1 MDGVVNELTA
11 RAAAAAFYGD
21 GDGDARVFIGLVGAP
36 GSGKSTLAREI
47 VARVNAAAGADVAVV
62 FPMDGFHYYLSQL
75 ADATLFPDG
84 EEAARS
90 RRGAP
95 WTFDADA
102 FVRRVADAKRSRD
115 AVVRVP
121 EFDHEV
127 HDPEEDKIAIA
138 PTHKIVVVE
147 GNYLTLP
154 DAPWSELH
162 SGDAPLLDEVWHLD
176 CSVDDAMAR
185 VTRRHVAVG
194 RSAAAMSMR
203 PSSEVKLRSTCT
215 CRNEFLQHEPQVP
228 TSRCAEPVVCWH
240 HAALTWTTRYGGGGL
255 SE

>member
-11 RAAAAAFYGD
+11 RAAGRQPSTATADA
-21 GDGDARVFIGLVGAP
+21 DARVFIGLVGAP

-75 ADATLFPDG
+75 AERDAVPG
-84 EEAARS
+84 RRGGGRGS

-176 CSVDDAMAR
+176 CSVDDAMAE
-185 VTRRHVAVG
+185 G
-194 RSAAAMSMR
+194 DAAAR
-203 PSSEVKLRSTCT
+203 R
-215 CRNEFLQHEPQVP
+215 R
-228 TSRCAEPVVCWH
+228 
-240 HAALTWTTRYGGGGL
+240 GGGARRRRGGRWTGTIARTA
-255 SE
+255 SSCARAGSRGRPRAVVRVEGK

>member
-1 MDGVVNELTA
+1 MVQRVV
-11 RAAAAAFYGD
+11 RHQ
-21 GDGDARVFIGLVGAP
+21 LVAQHRLP
-36 GSGKSTLAREI
+36 RPH
-47 VARVNAAAGADVAVV
+47 GADVVV
-62 FPMDGFHYYLSQL
+62 H
-75 ADATLFPDG
+75 
-84 EEAARS
+84 
-90 RRGAP
+90 RRGDDVLGQVP
-95 WTFDADA
+95 LPL
-102 FVRRVADAKRSRD
+102 VRRVADAKRSRD

-194 RSAAAMSMR
+194 RSAEEARRKVDGNDR
-203 PSSEVKLRSTCT
+203 PNGELVCSRKGVADVL
-215 CRNEFLQHEPQVP
+215 VP
-228 TSRCAEPVVCWH
+228 SYEWE
-240 HAALTWTTRYGGGGL
+240 GK
-255 SE
+255 

>member
-21 GDGDARVFIGLVGAP
+21 GDGDARVLIGLVGAP

-127 HDPEEDKIAIA
+127 HDPDEDKIAIA

-194 RSAAAMSMR
+194 RSAEEARRKVDGNDR
-203 PSSEVKLRSTCT
+203 PNGELVCSRKGVADVL
-215 CRNEFLQHEPQVP
+215 VP
-228 TSRCAEPVVCWH
+228 SYEWE
-240 HAALTWTTRYGGGGL
+240 GK
-255 SE
+255 